1 MGISAELAKAC
12 KVVYE
17 KRLIDTVFRR
27 RPLLA
32 LLPKDESWG
41 GDGTV
46 VSPVKYGIGPG
57 GGSATFATAQ
67 ANMAFNRGIAK
78 FITTRYPNYSMAK
91 LTREE
96 IKASKDNMAAFADL
110 LDMRIKDALKDAG
123 DFLGRV
129 VFATGTP
136 IIGQLASFS
145 TGVST
150 FVDLT
155 GTAQIEVGMVLVV
168 CDAAT
173 STAVTAGSAV
183 GYVISVDRS
192 WGAQTFTISTTA
204 TGAAGTPT
212 GWTSGLYVARAG
224 DLGVALHT
232 GLRGWLP
239 TTVGGSDSFA
249 GGVNRSYD
257 RTRLAGVYID
267 LSSYSLDE
275 ALKYL
280 VSATAQNGGDPKYTI
295 VHPDT
300 FDKLDSA
307 LGSKVHYEKAEI
319 KMGEATIG
327 FGGIRI
333 SGGGAE
339 SLVLADPGCGATDA
353 YAIDPSTWKVK
364 SLGPAVGLLDYSA
377 NDGGLIT
384 VSTEDAEEIR
394 VGGYYNIVGLEPG
407 GNGRALISA

>member
-1 MGISAELAKAC
+1 MGISTELAKAC
-12 KVVYE
+12 KTIYE
-17 KRLIDTVFRR
+17 KRMVDAVFRR
-27 RPLLA
+27 NPLLA

-46 VSPVKYGIGPG
+46 VVPVKFGIGPG

-67 ANMAFNRGIAK
+67 AGMAFNRGIAK
-78 FITTRYPNYSMAK
+78 FVVTRYPNYAMAK
-91 LTREE
+91 VTREE
-96 IKASKDNMAAFADL
+96 IKASKDNQAAFADL

-123 DFLGRV
+123 DFLSRV

-136 IIGQLASFS
+136 IIGRLASEA
-145 TGVST
+145 TGVCT

-155 GTAQIEVGMVLVV
+155 GTAQIEVGMALVI
-168 CDAAT
+168 CDTDTAT
-173 STAVTAGSAV
+173 AITGGSAI

-192 WGAQTFTISTTA
+192 WGAQTFTVSTTA

-212 GWTSGLYVARAG
+212 GWAAAKYIARAG

-239 TTVGGSDSFA
+239 TTVGGSDSFMA
-249 GGVNRSYD
+249 QNRSYD
-257 RTRLAGVYID
+257 RTRLAGVYVD
-267 LSSYSLDE
+267 LSTYSLEE
-275 ALKYL
+275 AVKYL
-280 VSATAQNGGDPKYTI
+280 VSAVAQNGGDPKYTI

-300 FDKLDSA
+300 YDKLDSA

-319 KMGEATIG
+319 KMGEVTIG

-333 SGGGAE
+333 AGGGAE
-339 SLVLADPGCGATDA
+339 SLVLADRGCGATDA

-394 VGGYYNIVGLEPG
+394 VGGYFNMLSTNPG